1 MKRDGD
7 IASMFRKHAAK
18 KRASVSSPVVEEQN
32 QEQEHQE
39 ERVIEEVVGPTP
51 TPPPSVEPVEDVLP
65 SPPPP
70 SPPAPSPPPPPL
82 PPSGFDVDH
91 LPHDPGERLPIA
103 SYHPNDQDAIRRA
116 YILRGA
122 FQPYAH
128 EFPKRRIGNRD
139 RSFTCI
145 WFAKY
150 NWVEYSIKMDSVFCF
165 VCYLFREKKYKG
177 KGSDKF
183 IVDGWRNW
191 NVGDKSLLKHCRS
204 EAHKEAHEKY
214 IGYLTPAAAIDDKIE
229 KWSEEEKKLY
239 KIRLT

>member
-32 QEQEHQE
+32 QEQEHLE

-51 TPPPSVEPVEDVLP
+51 TPPPSVEPVEDVLLF
-65 SPPPP
+65 PPPP
-70 SPPAPSPPPPPL
+70 SPPAPSPPL

-128 EFPKRRIGNRD
+128 EFPK
-139 RSFTCI
+139 
-145 WFAKY
+145 
-150 NWVEYSIKMDSVFCF
+150 
-165 VCYLFREKKYKG
+165 
-177 KGSDKF
+177 
-183 IVDGWRNW
+183 
-191 NVGDKSLLKHCRS
+191 
-204 EAHKEAHEKY
+204 
-214 IGYLTPAAAIDDKIE
+214 
-229 KWSEEEKKLY
+229 
-239 KIRLT
+239 